1 MLRTLAAR
9 FFQSVSQLTWL
20 PLPAF
25 ARERCSPCIGAFP
38 LVGALLGLIAAL
50 TFIFALPVLPSSLAV
65 ALALSMLLALSGGT
79 AEASVMQSGARAV
92 VAVVVLQLVRLIA
105 LLELTED
112 TVPMALLV
120 ALPLAQLA
128 GVATLFALPAAIN
141 PSQPALTQPLHPAA
155 ISHRGRVVAVA
166 FGVLPL
172 FMLTPAELGQVL
184 GTVALALVLCIGL
197 LRRRRLAQQAGFH
210 FTALVIEVAV
220 YVALNLAWGQ
230 PVEEFVL

>member
-1 MLRTLAAR
+1 M
-9 FFQSVSQLTWL
+9 V
-20 PLPAF
+20 
-25 ARERCSPCIGAFP
+25 
-38 LVGALLGLIAAL
+38 
-50 TFIFALPVLPSSLAV
+50 
-65 ALALSMLLALSGGT
+65 
-79 AEASVMQSGARAV
+79 
-92 VAVVVLQLVRLIA
+92 
-105 LLELTED
+105 
-112 TVPMALLV
+112 
-120 ALPLAQLA
+120 
-128 GVATLFALPAAIN
+128 
-141 PSQPALTQPLHPAA
+141 
-155 ISHRGRVVAVA
+155 